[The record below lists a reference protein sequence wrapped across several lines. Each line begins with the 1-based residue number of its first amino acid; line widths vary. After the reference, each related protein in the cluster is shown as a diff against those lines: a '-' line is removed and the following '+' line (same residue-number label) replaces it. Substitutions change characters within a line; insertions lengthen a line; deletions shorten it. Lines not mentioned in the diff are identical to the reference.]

1 MLWYI
6 VVLIPIHPIQIPW
19 FSRKLRTGEQL
30 CVSTFWKN
38 TPPRLGWT
46 SGATVCGSQMK
57 PLRFTEFCQDKDEVQ
72 PVPEFA
78 GVFQILG
85 MDQNLRPRGP
95 GILVIFCT
103 TQHSGRSQF
112 WPISIFPH
120 WDLCSWCVSAGVNC
134 SCHMIENVHHWY
146 YRAKVMCVG
155 GTQRIQW
162 VWRKSLGYLGISW
175 NRCAFKAPT

>member
-1 MLWYI
+1 MLCYI
-6 VVLIPIHPIQIPW
+6 VVLIPIHPIHPIQIPW
-19 FSRKLRTGEQL
+19 FSRKLRR
-30 CVSTFWKN
+30 KN

-57 PLRFTEFCQDKDEVQ
+57 PLRFNEFCQDKDEVQ

-95 GILVIFCT
+95 RILVSFCT
-103 TQHSGRSQF
+103 IQHSGRSQF

-146 YRAKVMCVG
+146 YRAKVMCVSWWN
-155 GTQRIQW
+155 RWIQW
-162 VWRKSLGYLGISW
+162 V
-175 NRCAFKAPT
+175 